1 VIKHHHTTQEREALV
16 DLTPSNLPSAREGPG
31 LARITTSESAAAAA
45 NLPKPST
52 TFSLPV
58 FLAANVVVE
67 VADGDF
73 ATNAAHGANK
83 HRKNA
88 AVFMVARLVLL
99 L

>member
-1 VIKHHHTTQEREALV
+1 MIKHHHTTQEREALV

-31 LARITTSESAAAAA
+31 LARITSESAAAAA
-45 NLPKPST
+45 NLPNPST